1 MIDPFILNLPEL
13 DLHGFDRV
21 SALIATEEFINDNI
35 KLQNKRI
42 IIIHG
47 IGNGILK
54 KEIHN
59 YLKKNPKVLTYNLH
73 WNNNGITIVN
83 LK

>member
-59 YLKKNPKVLTYNLH
+59 YLKKNPKVLMISCPKNL
-73 WNNNGITIVN
+73 I
-83 LK
+83 K